1 MQYRLKTSKVLNHD
15 YPPLVSWEMS
25 LATSSAGWNT
35 CYYVPKPSNK
45 REQQNS
51 QQQQLSSSYSP
62 SIKTPINSG
71 QSSSEYYL
79 PKGRYNYKKSDV
91 IYWLSKRDTH
101 G

>member
-1 MQYRLKTSKVLNHD
+1 
-15 YPPLVSWEMS
+15 MS
-25 LATSSAGWNT
+25 LASLSAGWNT
-35 CYYVPKPSNK
+35 SYDVPKPSNK